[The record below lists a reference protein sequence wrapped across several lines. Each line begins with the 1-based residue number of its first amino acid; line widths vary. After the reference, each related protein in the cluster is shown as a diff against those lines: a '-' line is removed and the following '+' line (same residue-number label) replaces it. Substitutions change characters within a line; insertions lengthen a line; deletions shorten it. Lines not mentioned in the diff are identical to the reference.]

1 MRSTVVVLALL
12 LGSGCGDDDDS
23 TPQGGTAG
31 TSEGTGVGD
40 VAAPGEDTGE
50 ADETGES
57 SGGLSTPDDDD
68 SSGSGGEPEGFG
80 ESFEDVLVGGQ
91 PGAPWLD
98 IAERI
103 DDPTVPSPTATVID
117 TIGADGEP
125 TQALQLQ
132 DAIGTSQG
140 IFAEIDPAAHHR
152 VTANIRV
159 DQYTDAVD
167 GVSWPIAL
175 GLAQSGTGGD
185 PSDDPHA
192 LVSVHADGSWHL
204 RILNGRAGDPEL
216 DMTLLFP
223 EVELDRWYE
232 VSLEAETATGS
243 FRVELSDPATGEL
256 LGEQVALAPVWDV
269 GYAAYDAIAF
279 FDGEYGVRGAP
290 RVARPR
296 WTTSSTSRCGSCA
309 ATPRAWARGPM
320 LAQPTAPGRSRP

>member
-1 MRSTVVVLALL
+1 MRRTVVVLALL
-12 LGSGCGDDDDS
+12 LGSGCGDDDDGS
-23 TPQGGTAG
+23 TPEAGTAG

-40 VAAPGEDTGE
+40 VVAPGDETGE
-50 ADETGES
+50 ADETGETGGGLSIPEDDDGSS
-57 SGGLSTPDDDD
+57 SGGESE
-68 SSGSGGEPEGFG
+68 SFG

-98 IAERI
+98 IVERI
-103 DDPTVPSPTATVID
+103 DDPSVPSPTAAVID

-140 IFAEIDPAAHHR
+140 IFAEIDPAAHHH
-152 VTANIRV
+152 VTANIRI

-167 GVSWPIAL
+167 GMSWPIAV
-175 GLAQSGTGGD
+175 GLAQSGVGGD

-192 LVSVHADGSWHL
+192 LVSVLTDGSWHL
-204 RILNGRAGDPEL
+204 RILNGPSGDPEL

-223 EVELDRWYE
+223 EVQLDRWYQ

-256 LGEQVALAPVWDV
+256 LGEQVALAPVWDG
-269 GYAAYDAIAF
+269 GYATYDAIAF
-279 FDGEYGVRGAP
+279 FDGEYGVRGGTQGGQASVDDIEYEP
-290 RVARPR
+290 
-296 WTTSSTSRCGSCA
+296 
-309 ATPRAWARGPM
+309 
-320 LAQPTAPGRSRP
+320 